1 MARTVRVETRNLN
14 RLLLLE
20 ELIPLLPQFHMT
32 MGGYER
38 LTQRISTPTVAS
50 VVVTR
55 RKITGQP
62 LFEDIAQPGEIWWRT
77 EVPLTVQ
84 EGNDLDAVLSAHDET
99 GVSEEQARENQ
110 DSDDIGRLITALQD
124 WNSLSAGQKDTA
136 TRRILRLLLR
146 RYAQQV

>member
-1 MARTVRVETRNLN
+1 MARTVRIEARDFN
-14 RLLLLE
+14 RLFLLE
-20 ELIPLLPQFHMT
+20 ELTPLLPQFHMT

-38 LTQRISTPTVAS
+38 LTQRISTPTAAP

-84 EGNDLDAVLSAHDET
+84 EESDLDAVLAAHDET
-99 GVSEEQARENQ
+99 GISVEQGREDQ
-110 DSDDIGRLITALQD
+110 DSDDIARLITALQD
-124 WNSLSAGQKDTA
+124 WNSINAGQKDTA

-146 RYAQQV
+146 RYNQRV